1 MKKILIAIITFLCL
15 PIYCLAADYD
25 IKHFYIDATLKDVG
39 ISHSDVVEYY
49 WNFIGDLFEDDI
61 RDLQIRVNYPTKMN
75 ENDFSWWFHGPLT
88 GNSEIVEVNPNYTSV
103 LASVKKVSSYEAVD
117 FRTVTPKSGFDE
129 SLFLKTDNDS
139 VRESIIEHED
149 DIVAKDLE
157 TIKRNRV
164 LFYTFEGLSVGYYI
178 ILLFVWI
185 YVYKKY
191 DKERKPKFNLE
202 YNREFIDDY
211 NVEVV
216 DYLMNNTI
224 TPNAMSASIMNLIY
238 KKNIK
243 AEKIEGEKNSY
254 KFTLLN
260 RDNLN
265 ETENCLVDFLFDKV
279 GFKNEFTTK
288 DLKKYASSTK
298 TCDKFMSSYTKWKN
312 KVLEDGKNQGFYDNL
327 SGKFVYGFI
336 MLLVAFMIYFMGAV
350 VFNVEFLLI
359 HTLIFASIIFIIYIG
374 LIRRKSEKG
383 IEDYTKW
390 NAFKRF
396 LNDFG
401 TFDTKELPEI
411 ILWERYL
418 VYATVFGL
426 ADKVEKA
433 MNVKIKEINV
443 DDMYSGGTYIFINNY
458 DLTSSIN
465 HSINQA
471 YQGAQTTI
479 TRESVSASGGSFGG
493 HGGGF
498 SSGGGFGGG
507 GGGGRGF

>member
-1 MKKILIAIITFLCL
+1 MK
-15 PIYCLAADYD
+15 
-25 IKHFYIDATLKDVG
+25 
-39 ISHSDVVEYY
+39 
-49 WNFIGDLFEDDI
+49 N
-61 RDLQIRVNYPTKMN
+61 
-75 ENDFSWWFHGPLT
+75 
-88 GNSEIVEVNPNYTSV
+88 
-103 LASVKKVSSYEAVD
+103 
-117 FRTVTPKSGFDE
+117 
-129 SLFLKTDNDS
+129 
-139 VRESIIEHED
+139 
-149 DIVAKDLE
+149 IVAKDLE

-336 MLLVAFMIYFMGAV
+336 MLLVAFIIYFMGVV

-390 NAFKRF
+390 NAFKKF